1 MFGTTFTAL
10 AVIFTLTQ
18 QAPAVLAAAQM
29 DIAPPSPVTSIPAEA
44 ELVDPATTRPDNAEV
59 IEPTLVVTPPK
70 TAPVVE
76 QEIVSQPSQTP
87 VITTPELRPTTVAQP
102 VPQTEPAPSVTPVK
116 ATPETGE
123 SNVVSSTEMLTGADR
138 TPVLTKAKTAL
149 VAARSAKGSFRQIN
163 ADGSESGG
171 TFALRRPGKMRFD
184 YDARTPVLIVSDG
197 TTVAIEDTELETID
211 RVPLISTP
219 LGLLLNDDL
228 EFGGDAEVIRVARN
242 ADQVG
247 ITVRDAT
254 GEVEGDLTMIFDRS
268 TYALLGW
275 KTVDN
280 ALNTTTVELFD
291 VTTNGRIDPRLF
303 RLDEDEDEEDER

>member
-18 QAPAVLAAAQM
+18 QAPALLAAAQM
-29 DIAPPSPVTSIPAEA
+29 DAPSPSEVISIPSEA
-44 ELVDPATTRPDNAEV
+44 ELVDPATTRPE
-59 IEPTLVVTPPK
+59 IKEPTLSVTPPK
-70 TAPVVE
+70 AAPVVK
-76 QEIVSQPSQTP
+76 QATVPQPAKAP
-87 VITTPELRPTTVAQP
+87 VTTTPEPKPTTIAQP
-102 VPQTEPAPSVTPVK
+102 APQTQPAPIIIPVQ
-116 ATPETGE
+116 ATPETAPPAP
-123 SNVVSSTEMLTGADR
+123 STQMLTGVDR
-138 TPVLTKAKTAL
+138 TPVLAKAKAAL
-149 VAARSAKGSFRQIN
+149 TAARTASGRFTQIN

-171 TFALRRPGKMRFD
+171 TFALNRPGKMRFD

-219 LGLLLNDDL
+219 LGLLLDDDL

-254 GEVEGDLTMIFDRS
+254 GEVEGDLTMIFDRD

-275 KTVDN
+275 TTVDS
-280 ALNTTTVELFD
+280 ALNTTTVELLD
-291 VTTNGRIDPRLF
+291 VTTNARVDPRLF
-303 RLDEDEDEEDER
+303 RLDEEEDEEDER

>member
-18 QAPAVLAAAQM
+18 QAPALLAAAHM
-29 DIAPPSPVTSIPAEA
+29 GTPTTSIPSEA
-44 ELVDPATTRPDNAEV
+44 ELVDPATTRPDMAEV
-59 IEPTLVVTPPK
+59 KEPTLVVTPPQK
-70 TAPVVE
+70 DAAP
-76 QEIVSQPSQTP
+76 TP
-87 VITTPELRPTTVAQP
+87 VISTPTPKPTPQP
-102 VPQTEPAPSVTPVK
+102 VREVPQTQLEPVIIPAQV
-116 ATPETGE
+116 TPETIKPE
-123 SNVVSSTEMLTGADR
+123 TVSSTEMLIGADR
-138 TPVLTKAKTAL
+138 TPVLTKAKAAL
-149 VAARSAKGSFRQIN
+149 IAARTAKGSFTQIN

-219 LGLLLNDDL
+219 LGLLLDDDL

-254 GEVEGDLTMIFDRS
+254 GEVEGDLTMIFDRA

-280 ALNTTTVELFD
+280 ALNTTTVELLD
-291 VTTNGRIDPRLF
+291 VTTNTRVDPRLF

>member
-18 QAPAVLAAAQM
+18 QAPAILAAAQM
-29 DIAPPSPVTSIPAEA
+29 DAPSPSEVISIPSEA
-44 ELVDPATTRPDNAEV
+44 ELVDPATTRPE
-59 IEPTLVVTPPK
+59 IKEPTLSVTPPK
-70 TAPVVE
+70 AAPVVK
-76 QEIVSQPSQTP
+76 QATVPQPAKAP
-87 VITTPELRPTTVAQP
+87 VTTTPEPKPTTIAQP
-102 VPQTEPAPSVTPVK
+102 VPQTEPAPVIVPVK

-138 TPVLTKAKTAL
+138 TPVLAKAKAALTAT
-149 VAARSAKGSFRQIN
+149 RTAKGSFKQFN

-171 TFALRRPGKMRFD
+171 TFALNRPGKMRFD

-197 TTVAIEDTELETID
+197 TTVAIEDRELETID
-211 RVPLISTP
+211 RVPLVSTP
-219 LGLLLNDDL
+219 LGLLLDDDL

-242 ADQVG
+242 TDQVG

-254 GEVEGDLTMIFDRS
+254 GEVEGDLTMIFDRD

-280 ALNTTTVELFD
+280 ALNTTTVELLD
-291 VTTNGRIDPRLF
+291 VTTNGRVDPRLF